1 MTATKDNVSTLP
13 IFASA
18 TPDPPQQP
26 LNFSPMVD
34 KTPRLART
42 ESIAPSGAAC
52 RTILFQANIILIV
65 KRDHIRRQSGIAAS
79 DPFFI
84 GSLETDVT
92 ETGHESY
99 FDLQLHVPSVQDCL
113 NFIRHGKVKTCKQE
127 TAS

>member
-18 TPDPPQQP
+18 TPDSPQQP

-42 ESIAPSGAAC
+42 ESIAPSCAAC
-52 RTILFQANIILIV
+52 RTILFQANIIFIV
-65 KRDHIRRQSGIAAS
+65 KRDHIRRQSGVAAS
-79 DPFFI
+79 DSFFI

-92 ETGHESY
+92 EIGHESY
-99 FDLQLHVPSVQDCL
+99 FDFKLHVPSVQDCL
-113 NFIRHGKVKTCKQE
+113 NFIRH
-127 TAS
+127 